1 MIFYYRKLLDML
13 SVHAMGQEKNIWRKK
28 SSRFKKPKSR
38 VNGLNDNLNNIKKKQ
53 KKQNWQKNRKL
64 T

>member
-1 MIFYYRKLLDML
+1 LIFYYRKLLDML

-38 VNGLNDNLNNIKKKQ
+38 VNGLNDNLNNIKKN
-53 KKQNWQKNRKL
+53 KKNKIDKKIKD
-64 T
+64 

>member
-38 VNGLNDNLNNIKKKQ
+38 VNGLNDNLNNIKKN
-53 KKQNWQKNRKL
+53 KKNKIDKKIKD
-64 T
+64 